1 MSIEGNILVVDDN
14 INNLKTLEEFLTE
27 AGHTVRCASNGPT
40 ALLLAHAWNPELI
53 LCDVRMP
60 GMNGYELCQKFKQD
74 SSLSQIPVI
83 FLSAAGEIE
92 DKLNGF
98 RAGGVDYILKSF
110 GIEEIQVRVK
120 THLEHFYLQRDL
132 KAAYDSVER
141 KVQERTIELQ
151 SALNLLR
158 KSDERYRG
166 LFDEVPVGLYRVT
179 LSGKILNS
187 NPAIAQILAI
197 EDHDQ
202 IIGYNSSMFWPN
214 TADRE
219 KLMIQLELNGMY
231 DTETRLIRHDKKVIW
246 VYNTAKAFKDDQGNI
261 LYIDGYIKDIT
272 ERKLAENALRES
284 EERYRHLLESVT
296 GYVYTV
302 DMRNG
307 KCIGT
312 RHGYGCAKITGYEAE
327 QYANNQDLWISMVP
341 EGDRYRVV
349 EAVDVMLNKLTSVLI
364 EHRIIHKDGIVRWV
378 SATLVPHSDGSGSV
392 VSYDGLITDITD
404 RKLTEKALRESEDL
418 FRQIAENIQETFFIY
433 EKEGDKLLYISPVIA
448 SLFGLP
454 LEIIYNDRTFID
466 KTVYPD
472 DLPNVDF
479 IHPDRF
485 YSQPL
490 NEEFRVTRPLD
501 GTIRWVRLR
510 SFLIHDNQGAVV
522 RVAGLVADITDFKK
536 SLEESFRQ
544 QQQLIQADKMASLG
558 IMVSGVAHE
567 INNPNNLVM
576 FNSDLIGQI
585 IKEIAPILDEYSSL
599 NPDFSLAG
607 LPFRETRE
615 QLDTLLS
622 GVAMGAE
629 RICNI
634 VASLKEFVRID
645 SGTMHQKV
653 MINTVVKS
661 ALVIVGNLINKS
673 TNRFDVAYAEH
684 IPVVKGNIQQ
694 IEQVFINLLTNACQ
708 ALPDRTHGISVRT
721 AYDEL
726 KKQVLVTV
734 VDEGIGISHENKNKL
749 FDPFFTTKRDTG
761 GTGLGLSVSCSI
773 VAAHKGELI
782 IGPQKGTGTTA
793 TIYLPEDTLEIPQ

>member
-202 IIGYNSSMFWPN
+202 IIRYNSSMFWPN

-364 EHRIIHKDGIVRWV
+364 EHRIIRKDGIVRWV

>member
-490 NEEFRVTRPLD
+490 NEEFRVTLPLD